1 MSSFSLVCKDCGG
14 TLAPQEFTG
23 VDNKKHLDFFCQSCG
38 KAKDMSKKKAE
49 MKRKLKV
56 GEHYWWMRHEQFPM
70 DIIKV
75 EEIVAGGK
83 ELVIY
88 GLILECDKLR
98 VYRRKDI
105 SEETILKPRALKE

>member
-1 MSSFSLVCKDCGG
+1 
-14 TLAPQEFTG
+14 
-23 VDNKKHLDFFCQSCG
+23 
-38 KAKDMSKKKAE
+38 
-49 MKRKLKV
+49 MKRKLKL

-105 SEETILKPRALKE
+105 SEENILKPVPQKVLNDYKEKMERVIVNFFQ